1 LNIPSHIAILPYF
14 YGIIFVRIAFSKNLT
29 ISTKYCIFGR
39 LFNPKFMNNTH
50 FIITGAGSG
59 IGQALA
65 ILAASKGAKIIAT
78 DINQKGLEETR
89 DKVVAQNGWINCH
102 QLDVADA
109 QAIIAFAEMVKK
121 TYNPQRIVLVNN
133 AGVALNSG
141 TFDETPMED
150 FEWLLNINL
159 FGVVRM
165 TKVFLPMMLA
175 QNNGNIVNV
184 SSIFGIVGVRYQSAY
199 CTAKFG
205 VKGFSDVLKFELL
218 DTNIKVSSVHPG
230 GIKTKIASNAR
241 VSEGQNP
248 KQVAAD
254 LEKFEREAL
263 INTPEYAA
271 EVILKGIEKG
281 KSRILIGKDAKIL
294 DILARTFP
302 NNYFKQIPR
311 SMTERAKVE

>member
-1 LNIPSHIAILPYF
+1 
-14 YGIIFVRIAFSKNLT
+14 
-29 ISTKYCIFGR
+29 
-39 LFNPKFMNNTH
+39 MNNTH

-65 ILAASKGAKIIAT
+65 VLAASKGAKVIAT
-78 DINQKGLEETR
+78 DINEKGLEETR
-89 DKVVAQNGWINCH
+89 NKIVAQNGWINIH
-102 QLDVADA
+102 RLDVADA
-109 QAIIAFAEMVKK
+109 QAIITFAEMVKK
-121 TYNPQRIVLVNN
+121 TYNPQKIVLVNN

-159 FGVVRM
+159 YGVVRM
-165 TKVFLPMMLA
+165 TKAFLPLMLA

-230 GIKTKIASNAR
+230 GIKTQIASSAR

-302 NNYFKQIPR
+302 SNYFKQIPR
-311 SMTERAKVE
+311 SMTERAKVD

>member
-1 LNIPSHIAILPYF
+1 
-14 YGIIFVRIAFSKNLT
+14 
-29 ISTKYCIFGR
+29 
-39 LFNPKFMNNTH
+39 MNNAH

-65 ILAASKGAKIIAT
+65 VLAASKGAKIIAT

-89 DKVVAQNGWINCH
+89 DKVMAQNGWINCH

-121 TYNPQRIVLVNN
+121 TYNPQKIVLVNN

-159 FGVVRM
+159 YGVVRM
-165 TKVFLPMMLA
+165 TKAFLPMMLA

-218 DTNIKVSSVHPG
+218 DNNIKVSSVHPG

-241 VSEGQNP
+241 ISEGQNP

-311 SMTERAKVE
+311 SMTERAKVD

>member
-1 LNIPSHIAILPYF
+1 
-14 YGIIFVRIAFSKNLT
+14 
-29 ISTKYCIFGR
+29 
-39 LFNPKFMNNTH
+39 MNNTH

-65 ILAASKGAKIIAT
+65 VLGASKGAKIIAT

-89 DKVVAQNGWINCH
+89 DKVMAQNGWINCH

-109 QAIIAFAEMVKK
+109 QAIIAFSEMVKK
-121 TYNPQRIVLVNN
+121 TYNPQKIVLVNN

-159 FGVVRM
+159 YGVVRM
-165 TKVFLPMMLA
+165 TKAFLPMMLA

-311 SMTERAKVE
+311 SMTQRAKVD

>member
-1 LNIPSHIAILPYF
+1 
-14 YGIIFVRIAFSKNLT
+14 
-29 ISTKYCIFGR
+29 
-39 LFNPKFMNNTH
+39 MNNTH

-78 DINQKGLEETR
+78 DINEKGLDETR
-89 DKVVAQNGWINCH
+89 QKVVAQNGWINIH
-102 QLDVADA
+102 RLDVADA

-121 TYNPQRIVLVNN
+121 TYNPQKIVLVNN

-159 FGVVRM
+159 YGVVRM
-165 TKVFLPMMLA
+165 TKAFLPIMLA
-175 QNNGNIVNV
+175 QNDGNIVNV
-184 SSIFGIVGVRYQSAY
+184 SSIFGIVGVRFQSAY

-230 GIKTKIASNAR
+230 GIKTQIASNAR

-281 KSRILIGKDAKIL
+281 KSRILIGRDAKVL

-311 SMTERAKVE
+311 SMTERAKVD

>member
-1 LNIPSHIAILPYF
+1 
-14 YGIIFVRIAFSKNLT
+14 
-29 ISTKYCIFGR
+29 
-39 LFNPKFMNNTH
+39 MNNTH

-65 ILAASKGAKIIAT
+65 VLAASKGAKIIAT

-89 DKVVAQNGWINCH
+89 DKVMAQNGWINCH

-109 QAIIAFAEMVKK
+109 QAIIAFSEMVKK
-121 TYNPQRIVLVNN
+121 TYNPQKIVLVNN

-159 FGVVRM
+159 YGVVRM
-165 TKVFLPMMLA
+165 TKAFLPMMLA

-241 VSEGQNP
+241 VSERQNP

-311 SMTERAKVE
+311 SMTQRAKVD

>member
-1 LNIPSHIAILPYF
+1 
-14 YGIIFVRIAFSKNLT
+14 
-29 ISTKYCIFGR
+29 
-39 LFNPKFMNNTH
+39 MNNTH

-65 ILAASKGAKIIAT
+65 ILAASKGAKVIAT
-78 DINQKGLEETR
+78 DINEIGLEETR
-89 DKVVAQNGWINCH
+89 NKIMAQNGWVNIH
-102 QLDVADA
+102 RLDVADA

-121 TYNPQRIVLVNN
+121 TYNPQKIVLVNN

-159 FGVVRM
+159 YGVVRM
-165 TKVFLPMMLA
+165 TKAFLPMMLA

-184 SSIFGIVGVRYQSAY
+184 SSIFGIIGVRYQSAY

-230 GIKTKIASNAR
+230 GIKTQIASSAR

-271 EVILKGIEKG
+271 EVIMKGIEKG
-281 KSRILIGKDAKIL
+281 KSRILIGRDAKVL

-311 SMTERAKVE
+311 SMTERAKVD

>member
-1 LNIPSHIAILPYF
+1 
-14 YGIIFVRIAFSKNLT
+14 
-29 ISTKYCIFGR
+29 
-39 LFNPKFMNNTH
+39 MNDTH

-65 ILAASKGAKIIAT
+65 ILAASKGAKVIAT
-78 DINQKGLEETR
+78 DINEKGLAETQE
-89 DKVVAQNGWINCH
+89 KVVAQNGWINTH
-102 QLDVADA
+102 RLDVADA
-109 QAIIAFAEMVKK
+109 QAITDFAEMIKR
-121 TYNPQRIVLVNN
+121 TLNPQKIILVNN

-159 FGVVRM
+159 YGVIRM
-165 TKVFLPMMLA
+165 TKAFLPMMLA
-175 QNNGNIVNV
+175 QNQGHIVNV
-184 SSIFGIVGVRYQSAY
+184 SSIFGIIGVRYQSAY

-205 VKGFSDVLKFELL
+205 VKGFTDVLKFELM
-218 DTNIKVSSVHPG
+218 DTGVKVSSVHPG

-241 VSEGQNP
+241 VSVGQNP

-271 EVILKGIEKG
+271 EVILKGIQKT
-281 KSRILIGKDAKIL
+281 KSRILIGRDAKIL
-294 DILARTFP
+294 DILVRTFP
-302 NNYFKQIPR
+302 NNYFKRIPK
-311 SMTERAKVE
+311 SMTDRAKVD

>member
-1 LNIPSHIAILPYF
+1 
-14 YGIIFVRIAFSKNLT
+14 
-29 ISTKYCIFGR
+29 
-39 LFNPKFMNNTH
+39 MNNTH

-65 ILAASKGAKIIAT
+65 VLAASKGAKIIAT

-89 DKVVAQNGWINCH
+89 DKVMAQNGWINCH

-109 QAIIAFAEMVKK
+109 QAIIAFSEMVKK
-121 TYNPQRIVLVNN
+121 TYNPQKIVLVNN

-159 FGVVRM
+159 YGVVRM
-165 TKVFLPMMLA
+165 TKAFLPLMLA

-241 VSEGQNP
+241 ISVGQNP

-311 SMTERAKVE
+311 SMTQRAKVE

>member
-1 LNIPSHIAILPYF
+1 VTKLWLKT
-14 YGIIFVRIAFSKNLT
+14 VIAFS
-29 ISTKYCIFGR
+29 
-39 LFNPKFMNNTH
+39 
-50 FIITGAGSG
+50 
-59 IGQALA
+59 
-65 ILAASKGAKIIAT
+65 
-78 DINQKGLEETR
+78 
-89 DKVVAQNGWINCH
+89 
-102 QLDVADA
+102 
-109 QAIIAFAEMVKK
+109 EMVKK
-121 TYNPQRIVLVNN
+121 TYNPQKIVLVNN

-159 FGVVRM
+159 YGVVRM
-165 TKVFLPMMLA
+165 TKAFLPMMLA

-311 SMTERAKVE
+311 SMTQRAKVD

>member
-1 LNIPSHIAILPYF
+1 
-14 YGIIFVRIAFSKNLT
+14 
-29 ISTKYCIFGR
+29 
-39 LFNPKFMNNTH
+39 MNNTH

-109 QAIIAFAEMVKK
+109 QAIIAFSEMVKK
-121 TYNPQRIVLVNN
+121 TYNPQKIVLVNN

-165 TKVFLPMMLA
+165 TKAFLPMMLA

-271 EVILKGIEKG
+271 EAILKGIEKG

-311 SMTERAKVE
+311 SMTERAKVD

>member
-1 LNIPSHIAILPYF
+1 
-14 YGIIFVRIAFSKNLT
+14 
-29 ISTKYCIFGR
+29 
-39 LFNPKFMNNTH
+39 MNNTH

-65 ILAASKGAKIIAT
+65 VLAASKGAKIIAT

-121 TYNPQRIVLVNN
+121 TYNPQKIVLVNN

-165 TKVFLPMMLA
+165 TKAFLPMMLA

-241 VSEGQNP
+241 VSEGQNA

-311 SMTERAKVE
+311 SMTERAKVD

>member
-1 LNIPSHIAILPYF
+1 
-14 YGIIFVRIAFSKNLT
+14 
-29 ISTKYCIFGR
+29 
-39 LFNPKFMNNTH
+39 MNNTH

-65 ILAASKGAKIIAT
+65 ILAASKGAKVIAT
-78 DINQKGLEETR
+78 DINQKGLDETR
-89 DKVVAQNGWINCH
+89 DKIVAQNGWVNCH
-102 QLDVADA
+102 PLDVADA
-109 QAIIAFAEMVKK
+109 QAIIDFAEMVKR
-121 TYNPQRIVLVNN
+121 TYNPQKIVLVNN

-141 TFDETPMED
+141 TFEETPMED

-159 FGVVRM
+159 YGVVRM
-165 TKVFLPMMLA
+165 TKAFLPMMLA

-184 SSIFGIVGVRYQSAY
+184 SSIFGIIGVRYQSAY

-241 VSEGQNP
+241 ISEGQNP

-302 NNYFKQIPR
+302 NNYFKKIPR
-311 SMTERAKVE
+311 SMTERAKVD

>member
-1 LNIPSHIAILPYF
+1 
-14 YGIIFVRIAFSKNLT
+14 
-29 ISTKYCIFGR
+29 
-39 LFNPKFMNNTH
+39 MNDTH

-65 ILAASKGAKIIAT
+65 ILAASKGAKVVAT
-78 DINQKGLEETR
+78 DINEKGLAETQE
-89 DKVVAQNGWINCH
+89 KVVAQNGWINTH
-102 QLDVADA
+102 RLDVADA
-109 QAIIAFAEMVKK
+109 QAITDFSEMIKR
-121 TYNPQRIVLVNN
+121 TLNPQKIILVNN

-159 FGVVRM
+159 YGVIRM
-165 TKVFLPMMLA
+165 TKAFLPMMLA
-175 QNNGNIVNV
+175 QNQGHIVNV
-184 SSIFGIVGVRYQSAY
+184 SSIFGIIGVRYQSAY

-205 VKGFSDVLKFELL
+205 VKGFTDVLKFELM
-218 DTNIKVSSVHPG
+218 DTGVKVSSVHPG

-241 VSEGQNP
+241 VSVGQNP

-271 EVILKGIEKG
+271 EVILKGIQKT
-281 KSRILIGKDAKIL
+281 KSRILIGRDAKIL
-294 DILARTFP
+294 DILVRTFP
-302 NNYFKQIPR
+302 NNYFKRIPK
-311 SMTERAKVE
+311 SMTERAKVD

>member
-1 LNIPSHIAILPYF
+1 
-14 YGIIFVRIAFSKNLT
+14 
-29 ISTKYCIFGR
+29 
-39 LFNPKFMNNTH
+39 MNNTH

-65 ILAASKGAKIIAT
+65 VLAASKGAKIIAT

-89 DKVVAQNGWINCH
+89 DKVMAQNGWINCH

-109 QAIIAFAEMVKK
+109 HAIIAFAEMVKK
-121 TYNPQRIVLVNN
+121 TYNPQKIVLVNN

-141 TFDETPMED
+141 TFEETPMED

-165 TKVFLPMMLA
+165 TKAFLPMMLA

-241 VSEGQNP
+241 VSVGQNP

-271 EVILKGIEKG
+271 EVILKGIQKT
-281 KSRILIGKDAKIL
+281 KSRILIGRDAKIL
-294 DILARTFP
+294 DILVRTFP
-302 NNYFKQIPR
+302 NNYFKRIPK
-311 SMTERAKVE
+311 SMTDRAKVD

>member
-1 LNIPSHIAILPYF
+1 
-14 YGIIFVRIAFSKNLT
+14 
-29 ISTKYCIFGR
+29 
-39 LFNPKFMNNTH
+39 MNNTH

-65 ILAASKGAKIIAT
+65 VLAASKGAKIIAT

-89 DKVVAQNGWINCH
+89 DKVVAQNGWINGH

-109 QAIIAFAEMVKK
+109 QAIIAFSEMVKK

-159 FGVVRM
+159 YGVVRM
-165 TKVFLPMMLA
+165 TKAFLPMMLA

-311 SMTERAKVE
+311 SMTERAKVD